1 MWSWRRDPGATS
13 VGSNPA
19 GYGGKKGR
27 FPGEIT
33 YNPLNHCAGKVG
45 MSWLYLSKPCAF
57 YPLPLHTVLRVP
69 PAPGRLRA
77 LCSKREQTKEQ
88 NPGESASREGFLLF
102 EN

>member
-1 MWSWRRDPGATS
+1 MVLAPRPWRYVG
-13 VGSNPA
+13 GSNSA

-69 PAPGRLRA
+69 PAPGLLRA
-77 LCSKREQTKEQ
+77 LYSRGSKRNCKTRTRNE
-88 NPGESASREGFLLF
+88 SRE
-102 EN
+102 